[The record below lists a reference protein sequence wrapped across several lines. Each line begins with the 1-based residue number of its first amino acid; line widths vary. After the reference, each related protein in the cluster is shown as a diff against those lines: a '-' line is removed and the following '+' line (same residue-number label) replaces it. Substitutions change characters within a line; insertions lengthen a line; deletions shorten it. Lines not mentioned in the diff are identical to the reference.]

1 VSRLEDAHRL
11 HEHQHQHHDKR
22 RNNKKAAQMLFS
34 CWVILKGL
42 SPVKACSGLE
52 DTSLDHALS
61 SRSQIEIATVLSLV
75 IFYTDAS
82 FLFVSIIERQRGY
95 LRAILHEVFAHAP
108 GRRRFCRT
116 EQLGLAQPFFDLGR
130 IGWAL
135 AASRQTSNQD

>member
-1 VSRLEDAHRL
+1 MLFFLLGHSQGLVAGQGFWGLEDA
-11 HEHQHQHHDKR
+11 
-22 RNNKKAAQMLFS
+22 
-34 CWVILKGL
+34 
-42 SPVKACSGLE
+42 
-52 DTSLDHALS
+52 SLDHALS

-116 EQLGLAQPFFDLGR
+116 E
-130 IGWAL
+130 
-135 AASRQTSNQD
+135 